1 MLQSLVVLDRRKTK
15 KTSHGRFECIYK
27 QRNPFCGINILG
39 QGTSLGIR
47 GKGLFVT
54 PKSPQDH

>member
-1 MLQSLVVLDRRKTK
+1 VVLDRRKTK
-15 KTSHGRFECIYK
+15 KVSHGKFECIYK

-54 PKSPQDH
+54 SKSPQDH